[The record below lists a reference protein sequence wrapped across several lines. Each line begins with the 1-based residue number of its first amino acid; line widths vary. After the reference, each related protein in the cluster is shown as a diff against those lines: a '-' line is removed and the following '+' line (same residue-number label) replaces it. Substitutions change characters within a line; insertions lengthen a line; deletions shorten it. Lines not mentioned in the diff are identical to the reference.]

1 MPGCCRPPTSKD
13 RPPDGWPVV
22 LSHGFP
28 SDEVAP
34 VLTAHR
40 ARVVR
45 PYLRGFG
52 PTRFRSAA
60 RFAAGSRPP
69 SAPT

>member
-1 MPGCCRPPTSKD
+1 VEIDAGALTISCRDDGPG
-13 RPPDGWPVV
+13 DGWPVV

-28 SDEVAP
+28 YDVHAYDDVVPALVAEG
-34 VLTAHR
+34 

-60 RFAAGSRPP
+60 